1 VAPSVDEEK
10 GHLMIRRWITR
21 WWKLHVTLALVAV
34 MVAGVTIALN
44 SSQVRAGGVS
54 GAAFTTVNETADGTG
69 HCLNGN
75 GTVNCN
81 IYDGKQYVWMSGGP
95 SSAALGDGSY
105 FFAVLVPG
113 GQPNANDDAGASN
126 LSAPN
131 DSYTD
136 RTFTILNGAISNPG
150 THTFD
155 SGLIKLAPY
164 NDTSNAGGVYI
175 LAICSLASGY
185 PAAANDCK
193 YDAFKVT
200 PTTAPSP
207 QDLVVTK
214 DANPSFQRAYTWNI
228 QKAVDKTKVEQIG
241 GTATFNYTVTATHSD
256 AHDSQWQVTGTI
268 QVLNPN
274 DTDFS
279 GVTVADAIND
289 SNAACVVSGGDNV
302 TIAANAASQFDYTCS
317 YSAAPSTNAQTNT
330 ATASWDGKSYGTPD
344 SSASF
349 SIGFTFED
357 GSAGNPSIV
366 DNCAS
371 VKDTFNG
378 TATALGAPCVGDTN
392 PTVYTYAHTVAVP
405 QYNCVTYNN
414 TAAFTTN
421 TTDTTSSATKS
432 VQVCGPAH
440 TGALTMGFW
449 QNKNGQ
455 GIITSTAS
463 SNVGGAHICT
473 LTTWLRQYAPYQ
485 DLSPTATCAQAAT
498 YVYNAIKA
506 ANAGGSTM
514 NPMLKAQ
521 MLATALDVYYSDPAL
536 GGNKIGAYNGLG
548 TSQQPIGAVAIDLT
562 HICKMIDGSG
572 GGSCGSSY
580 EDVSPAFFGA
590 PNLTVSQML
599 SYAAS
604 QSNAG
609 GGTWYANYKP
619 TQGLAKDAFDA
630 INNQVAFGA

>member
-1 VAPSVDEEK
+1 MKP
-10 GHLMIRRWITR
+10 GWITR

-34 MVAGVTIALN
+34 MVAGVTFALN
-44 SSQVRAGGVS
+44 SGQVGAGGVT
-54 GAAFTTVNETADGTG
+54 GAAFTTVDENVDGTG

-81 IYDGKQYVWMSGGP
+81 VYDGKQYVWLSGGP
-95 SSAALGDGSY
+95 ASAGLGDGSY
-105 FFAVLVPG
+105 FFAVLDPG
-113 GQPNANDDAGASN
+113 GQPNANDNGKSN
-126 LSAPN
+126 LSWPN

-136 RTFTILNGAISNPG
+136 RTFTISNGALSYSG
-150 THTFD
+150 SHD
-155 SGLIKLAPY
+155 SDGSLIRLEPY
-164 NDTSNAGGVYI
+164 NDTSNAGGVYV
-175 LAICSLASGY
+175 LAICSLANNY
-185 PAAANDCK
+185 PVASSDCK
-193 YDAFKVT
+193 YDAFKVRA
-200 PTTAPSP
+200 TTTPSP

-214 DANPSFQRAYTWNI
+214 DANPSFQRAYTWSI
-228 QKAVDKTKVEQIG
+228 QKDVDKTKVEQIG
-241 GTATFNYTVTATHSD
+241 GTATFNYTVTVTHSD
-256 AHDSQWQVTGTI
+256 ASDSQWQVAGTI

-274 DTDFS
+274 DTDIS
-279 GVTVADAIND
+279 GVTVTDQIND
-289 SNAACVVSGGDNV
+289 SNASCAVSGGYNV
-302 TIAANAASQFDYTCS
+302 TIAANTQPHFDYTCT
-317 YSAAPSTNAQTNT
+317 YSAAPSASAETNT
-330 ATASWDGKSYGTPD
+330 ATASWDGGSYGTPD

-349 SIGFTFED
+349 SIGFTFD
-357 GSAGNPSIV
+357 DSGAGNPSIV
-366 DNCAS
+366 DNCVS
-371 VKDTFNG
+371 VKDTFSG
-378 TATALGAPCVGDTN
+378 AATTLGAPCVGDTN
-392 PTVYTYAHTVAVP
+392 PTIYTYAHTVSVP

-421 TTDTTSSATKS
+421 TTSTTDSAGQS

-463 SNVGGAHICT
+463 SNLGGAHICN

-485 DLSPTATCAQAAT
+485 DLNATATCAQAAS
-498 YVYNAIKA
+498 YVYNVIKA

-536 GGNKIGAYNGLG
+536 GENKIGGYNGLG
-548 TSQQPIGAVAIDLT
+548 ASQQPVGAVAIDLT

-572 GGSCGSSY
+572 GGSCGGAY
-580 EDVSPAFFGA
+580 EDTSPAFFGA
-590 PNLTVSQML
+590 PSLTVSQML

-604 QSNAG
+604 QSNVG
-609 GGTWYANYKP
+609 GVTWYANYKP